1 MFVNMYRR
9 VRSVL
14 LGAAFGV
21 LPCSA
26 VMADREVNLTPGVT
40 EISRDIYDLHMLIF
54 WICVIIAVLVFGVII
69 FSIVRHRKSQGAV
82 AAQFHE
88 STKAEIIW
96 TIIPFLILVAMAI
109 PSAKSLIQLED
120 TRNPDMSIK
129 VTAYQWKWHYEYLD
143 AGISFFSNLAKDSA
157 EAAVLDSGID
167 PFSVDHY
174 LRNVDNPLVVPVG
187 KKVRLLI
194 TAADVIHSWWVP
206 ELAIKKDAIP
216 GFVNEMWFKV
226 EEPGVYRGQCAE
238 LCGRGH
244 GYMPIVVVAKA
255 EVEYMAWV
263 STQQDKTEAAATE
276 AAAAVDKT
284 WTRDELTARGE
295 EAYNT
300 VCAVC
305 HQTNGQGLP
314 PTFPALTGSA
324 VVTGDI
330 SQHIDVV
337 LNGRSGTAMLG
348 VANQL
353 SDLDIAAVI
362 TFERNSWGN
371 DTGDIV
377 QPADVQA
384 AR

>member
-14 LGAAFGV
+14 TGAAIGL
-21 LPCSA
+21 LPCST
-26 VMADREVNLTPGVT
+26 VLADKEVNLTPGVT
-40 EISRDIYDLHMLIF
+40 EISREIYDLHMLIF
-54 WICVIIAVLVFGVII
+54 WICVVIAVLVFGVII
-69 FSIVRHRKSQGAV
+69 YSIVKHRKSQGAE

-109 PSAKSLIQLED
+109 PSAKSLIRLED

-129 VTAYQWKWHYEYLD
+129 VTAYQWKWHYQYMD
-143 AGISFFSNLAKDSA
+143 AGISFFSNLAKDSV

-216 GFVNEMWFKV
+216 GFVNELWFKV
-226 EEPGVYRGQCAE
+226 DEPGVFRGQCAE

-255 EVEYMAWV
+255 EHEYTAWV
-263 STQQDKTEAAATE
+263 TTQQGETAAATAE

-284 WTRDELTARGE
+284 WTRDELMARGE
-295 EAYNT
+295 ETYNT

-305 HQTNGQGLP
+305 HQANGQGLP
-314 PTFPALTGSA
+314 PTFPGLVGSA
-324 VVTGDI
+324 VIIGEI

-348 VANQL
+348 MASQL

-371 DTGDIV
+371 DTGDVV